1 MNLVTL
7 NFKKAMKTNT
17 TNQKTCNSE
26 ILYLNHRK
34 KSIHLEEVVYL
45 KSYDNYTKFHLND
58 GQIILASYTMKIF
71 EKQLSG
77 KGDFTRIHRGTLV
90 NLKYLTGFEKT
101 TCGGFAC
108 LSTGEKIDVSRRK
121 MRILDLP

>member
-1 MNLVTL
+1 
-7 NFKKAMKTNT
+7 MKNT
-17 TNQKTCNSE
+17 INPKRICNSE
-26 ILYLNHRK
+26 VLWLNHRK
-34 KSIHLEEVVYL
+34 KSIHPEDVVYL
-45 KSYDNYTKFHLND
+45 KSYENYTKFHLSS
-58 GQIILASYTMKIF
+58 GQVILASYTMKIF
-71 EKQLSG
+71 EKQLSN

-101 TCGGFAC
+101 TFGNVAC

>member
-1 MNLVTL
+1 
-7 NFKKAMKTNT
+7 MKTT
-17 TNQKTCNSE
+17 INQKETRNSG

-34 KSIHLEEVVYL
+34 KSVHTEDVVYL
-45 KSYDNYTKFHLND
+45 KSYDNYTRFYLND
-58 GQIILASYTMKIF
+58 GQVILASYTMKIF

-77 KGDFTRIHRGTLV
+77 KGNFTRIHRGTLV
-90 NLKYLTGFEKT
+90 NLKYITGFEKT
-101 TCGGFAC
+101 TFGNVAC

>member
-1 MNLVTL
+1 
-7 NFKKAMKTNT
+7 MKTT
-17 TNQKTCNSE
+17 ITQKGSNNSA
-26 ILYLNHRK
+26 ILWLNHRK
-34 KSIHLEEVVYL
+34 KSVHLEDVVYL
-45 KSYDNYTKFHLND
+45 KSYDNYTKFHLNN

-71 EKQLSG
+71 EKQLSD
-77 KGDFTRIHRGTLV
+77 KGNFTRIHRGTLV
-90 NLKYLTGFEKT
+90 NLKYITGIEKT

>member
-1 MNLVTL
+1 MKVTI
-7 NFKKAMKTNT
+7 
-17 TNQKTCNSE
+17 NQKETRNSD

-34 KSIHLEEVVYL
+34 KSVHAEDVVYL
-45 KSYDNYTKFHLND
+45 KSYDNYTRFYLND
-58 GQIILASYTMKIF
+58 GQVILASYTMKIF
-71 EKQLSG
+71 EKQLSE

-90 NLKYLTGFEKT
+90 NLKYLTGFERT
-101 TCGGFAC
+101 NCGGFAC

>member
-1 MNLVTL
+1 
-7 NFKKAMKTNT
+7 MKTNT

-45 KSYDNYTKFHLND
+45 KSYDNYTKFHLNN
-58 GQIILASYTMKIF
+58 GQVILASYTMKIF
-71 EKQLSG
+71 EKQLSD
-77 KGDFTRIHRGTLV
+77 KGEFTRIHRGTLV

>member
-1 MNLVTL
+1 
-7 NFKKAMKTNT
+7 MKTII
-17 TNQKTCNSE
+17 NQKEICNSE

-45 KSYDNYTKFHLND
+45 KSYDNYTKFHLNN
-58 GQIILASYTMKIF
+58 GQIILASYTMKTF
-71 EKQLSG
+71 EKRLSG
-77 KGDFTRIHRGTLV
+77 KGNFTRIHRGTLV

-101 TCGGFAC
+101 TFGNVAC

>member
-1 MNLVTL
+1 
-7 NFKKAMKTNT
+7 MKTNT
-17 TNQKTCNSE
+17 INPKTCNSE

-34 KSIHLEEVVYL
+34 KSVHTEDVVYL
-45 KSYDNYTKFHLND
+45 KSYDNYTRFYLND
-58 GQIILASYTMKIF
+58 GQVILASYTMKIF

-90 NLKYLTGFEKT
+90 NLKYLTGIERTKD
-101 TCGGFAC
+101 GHVAC
-108 LSTGEKIDVSRRK
+108 LSTGQRIDVSRRK

>member
-1 MNLVTL
+1 
-7 NFKKAMKTNT
+7 MKTI
-17 TNQKTCNSE
+17 TNQKE
-26 ILYLNHRK
+26 IRNTDILWLNHRK
-34 KSIHLEEVVYL
+34 KSVHAKDVVYL
-45 KSYDNYTKFHLND
+45 KSYDNYTKFHLNN
-58 GQIILASYTMKIF
+58 GQVILASYTMKIF
-71 EKQLSG
+71 EKQLSD